1 MPDRRKHADGNH
13 RGLASY
19 FYDAQGDGLAPLPQ
33 SSRVSTGKLAVQQP
47 TPAAASFL
55 TSGWKKGV
63 WTGPG
68 PEPAGGPPKRRQRS
82 RSVTPA
88 GGERARHSSTS
99 RPPRVKKAKP
109 AGAAHSDDTTMNQTR
124 HKHKEG
130 MKQSAA
136 DMKEHFKESDQ
147 IFAEHESWPLHG
159 TYLQINAHIQQ
170 CKTDIAEVRAEHAA
184 PGQHKESV
192 EAVHSTRI
200 DIGNW
205 HTGTMYDTLERESA
219 AQNVHLRLL
228 LRHPRDEHDSNYV
241 YVNVALAW
249 LFAAKRQL
257 MAIVEADVEQ
267 MADMTPRME
276 AFVKAC
282 KEGRQAREQYLT
294 HKNFLGVKKHK
305 NKYHLEDQRDLEYQ
319 HNRLLHHDP

>member
-1 MPDRRKHADGNH
+1 
-13 RGLASY
+13 
-19 FYDAQGDGLAPLPQ
+19 
-33 SSRVSTGKLAVQQP
+33 
-47 TPAAASFL
+47 
-55 TSGWKKGV
+55 
-63 WTGPG
+63 
-68 PEPAGGPPKRRQRS
+68 
-82 RSVTPA
+82 
-88 GGERARHSSTS
+88 
-99 RPPRVKKAKP
+99 
-109 AGAAHSDDTTMNQTR
+109 MNQTR
-124 HKHKEG
+124 HWHKEG

-192 EAVHSTRI
+192 EAVHSTHI

-305 NKYHLEDQRDLEYQ
+305 NKYHLEDQEDLAYQ
-319 HNRLLHHDP
+319 HDRLIHPHP

>member
-1 MPDRRKHADGNH
+1 MPYRRKHADGNH

-55 TSGWKKGV
+55 SGWKNGK
-63 WTGPG
+63 WEGPD
-68 PEPAGGPPKRRQRS
+68 PEPAGGPPKRSHRS

-88 GGERARHSSTS
+88 GGERARHSSAS

-109 AGAAHSDDTTMNQTR
+109 AGAAHSGEMNQTR

-136 DMKEHFKESDQ
+136 DMKEHFKESDK

-219 AQNVHLRLL
+219 DHHVHLRLL

-267 MADMTPRME
+267 MADKTPRME

-305 NKYHLEDQRDLEYQ
+305 NKYHLEDQEDLAYQ
-319 HNRLLHHDP
+319 HDRFIHPHP